1 MQQVR
6 KRVKKIMMFKKKVTM
21 IQAIDKLRKVG
32 FHFSEKIKPPL
43 FLKIKSFVV
52 DNVYCIMVTKQI
64 HYTA

>member
-6 KRVKKIMMFKKKVTM
+6 KRVKKIMMFLKKVTM

-52 DNVYCIMVTKQI
+52 DNV
-64 HYTA
+64 

>member
-6 KRVKKIMMFKKKVTM
+6 KRVKKIMMFLKKVTM
-21 IQAIDKLRKVG
+21 IQAIDKLRKEVG

-52 DNVYCIMVTKQI
+52 DNV
-64 HYTA
+64 